1 MEKLTHKFI
10 PEHTKISDAEKK
22 ALFETYRITLQE
34 LPKIM
39 LNDPAIAHLEPKIGD
54 VIKITRK
61 SETAG
66 VSVFYRGVINE

>member
-39 LNDPAIAHLEPKIGD
+39 WNDPAIAHLEPKIGD